1 MSSAA
6 WLGLTSLGLW
16 LVLACSVPR
25 LPLRGR
31 ALFIGA
37 LVLAGVPLL
46 GWLTLRW
53 GPGPGVLGFAIGL
66 LVLCR
71 PPLRRR
77 TDPEPVRHEANP

>member
-6 WLGLTSLGLW
+6 WLGLASLGLW
-16 LVLACSVPR
+16 LVLACAVPR

-53 GPGPGVLGFAIGL
+53 GPGPGVLGFALGL
-66 LVLCR
+66 LVLYR
-71 PPLRRR
+71 PPTRRR
-77 TDPEPVRHEANP
+77 RVPEGARHEANP